1 MTKNQILQILCY
13 SISSIEHLD
22 FSSSFNINELDI
34 EPFEQIKHSLYETQ
48 NFIEM
53 TPPKIQPEDVNDY
66 MVRLLSENTS
76 SLLPF
81 LNVKMQFYI
90 RRSYS

>member
-1 MTKNQILQILCY
+1 M
-13 SISSIEHLD
+13 D

-76 SLLPF
+76 LLLTF
-81 LNVKMQFYI
+81 LIKCKNAILFTQKLQLKSFK
-90 RRSYS
+90 

>member
-1 MTKNQILQILCY
+1 M
-13 SISSIEHLD
+13 D

-66 MVRLLSENTS
+66 MVRLLSENIS
-76 SLLPF
+76 SLLTF
-81 LNVKMQFYI
+81 LNVKMQFYL